1 MGFYDSI
8 QFNEHMFLFMGV
20 TLALTFIVYGLI
32 LTQKRPPDAP
42 QKHWLA
48 HRRWTASVLMGGKSW
63 RASLNVAY
71 GKVLLFILVHT
82 HVS

>member
-48 HRRWTASVLMGGKSW
+48 HRRWTASVPAEQQAEQIIRSCWPEEVK
-63 RASLNVAY
+63 
-71 GKVLLFILVHT
+71 
-82 HVS
+82 